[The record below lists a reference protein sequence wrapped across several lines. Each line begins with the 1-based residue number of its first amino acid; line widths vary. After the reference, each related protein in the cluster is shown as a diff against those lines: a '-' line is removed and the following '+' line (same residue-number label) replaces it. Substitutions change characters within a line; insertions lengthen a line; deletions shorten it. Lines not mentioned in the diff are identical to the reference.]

1 MRLKAMI
8 AVRAQVR
15 AHLDRSAEASTLLKR
30 ELQLQLD
37 EEEELERQ
45 VRMAGSLP
53 HIRLQPPHTYGC
65 SLPAPQRVRQV
76 AICAARSSM
85 L

>member
-53 HIRLQPPHTYGC
+53 HIRLQPP
-65 SLPAPQRVRQV
+65 SSPAPQRVRQV